1 MNIGRERADAARNRV
16 RILAAARALMT
27 ERALSEI
34 CMDAIAERAGV
45 GKGTLYRR
53 FPERASLYMAL
64 LDEDARAL
72 QERVIAGFDLPKST
86 AARELILQLLTE
98 LFEFVVRNR
107 EILSTA
113 ASSHRA
119 GPGRYDHPGHAWQR
133 HSLVAFLRSAVT
145 KGELAPMDLELW
157 AELLLAGLHP
167 DLIQWFIAGGSTPE
181 QLRLRYRD
189 AWLRQLGL

>member
-1 MNIGRERADAARNRV
+1 MAERSLAD
-16 RILAAARALMT
+16 
-27 ERALSEI
+27 I

-72 QERVIAGFDLPKST
+72 QEQVIAGFGLPVMTSPRIF
-86 AARELILQLLTE
+86 ALRLLTE
-98 LFEFVVRNR
+98 LFDFVFRNR
-107 EILSTA
+107 EILSSA

-119 GPGRYDHPGHAWQR
+119 GPQRYDHPGHAWQR
-133 HSLVAFLRSAVT
+133 QSLMAFLRAAT
-145 KGELAPMDLELW
+145 RKGELAASDLEAT

-167 DLIQWFIAGGSTPE
+167 DLLEWLLSDSRTVE
-181 QLRLRYRD
+181 QLRTHYRE
-189 AWLRQLGL
+189 A